1 MKFELYQCECCGS
14 TVPAK
19 GINGWWGLTKTKGV
33 VPDLKF
39 APLHRTNRDS
49 FKLHVCKAECL
60 HKILE
65 SFAQA
70 VDMVKV
76 EAYKPVKTL
85 SYSTYSSMFDMFG
98 GTPKPPKEDE
108 EDDD

>member
-39 APLHRTNRDS
+39 APLHRTNRDQY
-49 FKLHVCKAECL
+49 KLHVCKVECL
-60 HKILE
+60 QKILE
-65 SFAQA
+65 SCGQA
-70 VDMVKV
+70 VDIVKV
-76 EAYKPVKTL
+76 
-85 SYSTYSSMFDMFG
+85 
-98 GTPKPPKEDE
+98 
-108 EDDD
+108 